1 MSPRRARGPGA
12 PASGAAAE
20 RTPAD
25 PRPDADPREVARAI
39 ALRQLTAAPRTRAQL
54 DQALARRGV
63 PDDVTGDLL
72 DRLEEVGLVDDQE
85 YARMW
90 VESRHAGRGL
100 SRRALRY
107 ELAQRGV
114 DPDLVKTAVEV
125 VDDDAELAAATALA
139 RRRLSAMREPDPQR
153 RDRRLLALLARRGY
167 GAGTAARALR
177 AALAGAAVESLES
190 SELVESIEISEPDD
204 LE

>member
-1 MSPRRARGPGA
+1 
-12 PASGAAAE
+12 
-20 RTPAD
+20 
-25 PRPDADPREVARAI
+25 
-39 ALRQLTAAPRTRAQL
+39 LRQLTAAPRTRAQL

-63 PDDVTGDLL
+63 PDDVTDDLL

-114 DPDLVKTAVEV
+114 DPDLVRTAVEV

-139 RRRLSAMREPDPQR
+139 RRRLSGMRDPDPQR
-153 RDRRLLALLARRGY
+153 RDRRLLAMLARRGY
-167 GAGTAARALR
+167 GAGTATRALR
-177 AALAGAAVESLES
+177 TALAGVAIESPES
-190 SELVESIEISEPDD
+190 SELVESIEMSEPDD